1 MKPTYG
7 DSYDLKPKFAT
18 IGEKLQFIRVDNAKL
33 HPKLRPKLVKFT
45 PQLEVDYTL

>member
-7 DSYDLKPKFAT
+7 KSCDLNTKFAT
-18 IGEKLQFIRVDNAKL
+18 IGERLQLNRADNAKL
-33 HPKLRPKLVKFT
+33 RPKLRHKLVKFT

>member
-7 DSYDLKPKFAT
+7 ESCDLNTKFTT
-18 IGEKLQFIRVDNAKL
+18 IGER
-33 HPKLRPKLVKFT
+33 LRPKLVKFT